1 MQFNTINDFISMG
14 GYGFYVWL
22 SFASAALILSVLLI
36 ISKRGHKQVLY
47 AIAKHQ
53 EREEKL
59 IQARLLRTQQNSVS
73 ANPSVKAGD

>member
-22 SFASAALILSVLLI
+22 SFTSAALILSVLLI

-47 AIAKHQ
+47 AIAEHQ